1 VIGGQI
7 VRSRFSSSENILRK
21 FLEDTYTQ
29 VSSYIYLEPLLVIL
43 FVLFWALRNRKF
55 EWLPILMLAL
65 AMTYSTG
72 MSAGLT
78 EYGIFMNIL
87 VVGAWLDQYLNWR
100 FLNYLIVIISLILS
114 SSLVLKKFETPFSWW
129 GYTTPSIYE
138 STVPSNSGLTRGIKF
153 SKNDYADFERISEKL
168 EQLSCRGEV
177 VGYPHMPIFAL
188 DSNRLPAGRAA
199 VYWYDFISPGSLQIE
214 LERLK
219 NARVASY
226 IQMPLRGVLE
236 QHISLFESEKGLIRR
251 QIESGLKAS
260 VEESPIINFESL
272 GVTLSTC

>member
-1 VIGGQI
+1 
-7 VRSRFSSSENILRK
+7 
-21 FLEDTYTQ
+21 
-29 VSSYIYLEPLLVIL
+29 
-43 FVLFWALRNRKF
+43 
-55 EWLPILMLAL
+55 MLAL

-87 VVGAWLDQYLNWR
+87 VVGAWLDQYFNLKI
-100 FLNYLIVIISLILS
+100 LNYLILILSLVLS

-138 STVPSNSGLTRGIKF
+138 STVPSTSGLTRGLRF
-153 SKNDYADFERISEKL
+153 SENDFADFKEISDKLEKL
-168 EQLSCRGEV
+168 PCQGEV

-188 DSNRLPAGRAA
+188 DANRLPEGKVA
-199 VYWYDFISPGSLQIE
+199 VYWYDFVSDGSLQIE

-226 IQMPLRGVLE
+226 IQMPLKGVLE
-236 QHISLFESEKGLIRR
+236 QHISLFKSENRLVRR
-251 QIESGLKAS
+251 QIENLLEAR
-260 VEESPIINFESL
+260 INEPHVIALDSL
-272 GVTLSTC
+272 GVKSSSC